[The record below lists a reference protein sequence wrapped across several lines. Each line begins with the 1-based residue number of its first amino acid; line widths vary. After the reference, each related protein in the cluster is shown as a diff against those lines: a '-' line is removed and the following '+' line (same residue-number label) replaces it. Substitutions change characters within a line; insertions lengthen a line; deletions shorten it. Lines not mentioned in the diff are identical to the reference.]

1 MRPKTFPA
9 TTYSGNSRQRLQE
22 IREGLKQP
30 AKASSQGLP
39 IGPSSESSLDSKIL
53 VGKDAAR
60 QQQIRPAAK
69 FGNYQKALR
78 EIRYSLLPF
87 ANELGTT
94 SAVVE
99 VNRQML
105 QELVNA
111 GCDQE
116 MAIRALKQT
125 GSRSIEAALEYISK
139 MGYVDPRNE
148 QIVRVIK
155 QTSSGKS
162 IMPSSVSRRPSFEGT
177 PESFSP
183 YHQITNPAYEGT
195 GFGAESANVISEVP
209 RPYMDYLLSASQ
221 SATMNAP
228 VQRPPC
234 LSSHNTPGNLQ
245 QKAYPTNMDS
255 PVISYPVAGHSNQ
268 ALQLQGTHGSNSPHY
283 GRQPVMVQSE
293 SLGYGIQRSHSFQ
306 NKMQQE
312 GGYPSLP
319 NKAAVAPNNSGHGF
333 QQAPAGL
340 YMPHSHHKQPIPS
353 SHPIHVI
360 TRGAPFSN
368 EFSDSPPQGLLTP
381 SRNSLNMDLYD
392 LNNSQIQQWQTTSS
406 SSSSSSS
413 RRDSLQSQALEASPR
428 QHVPFRPD
436 ACVPSRTNSFN
447 NHQPQMPL
455 RQAGSGKAEATIPS
469 PNTITA
475 VTATH
480 ILQPVKSTRVMRPE
494 PQTAVGPAHPGWLP
508 AQSSPLDNLGMME
521 QHPLPVGGANAYQ
534 LDVDYSNQELRCP
547 PPPYPKHLLL
557 PNSSEQFD
565 MNCLRPG
572 MEQTIR
578 RIPSSSSNK
587 SEENGERNDKIKTAK
602 SEKVGKDKKQ
612 IQTSPVPVRKN
623 GKDEEKRESRIKSY
637 SPFAFKFYMEQ
648 HVENVIKTYQ
658 QKMNRRL
665 QLEQEMAKAGLC
677 EAEQEQMR
685 KILYQKESNYNR
697 LKRAKMDK
705 SMFVKIKTLGIGA
718 FGEVCLACKVDTHA
732 LYAMKTLRKKD
743 VLNRNQVAHVKA
755 ERDILAEADNEWVVK
770 LYYSFQDKDSLYFVM
785 DYIPGGDMMSLLIR
799 MEVFPE
805 KLARFY
811 IAELTLAIESVHKM
825 GFIHRDIKP
834 DNILIDLDGHIK
846 LTDFGLCTGFRWT
859 HNSKYY
865 QKGSHIRQDSME
877 PSDLWD
883 DVSNCRCGDRL
894 KTLEQRVKKQHQRCL
909 AHSLV
914 GTPNYIAPEVLLRKG
929 YTQLCDWW
937 SVGVILFEMLVGQPP
952 FLASTP
958 TETQLKVINWEN
970 TLHIPSQIKL
980 SPEASDLITKLC
992 CSAEERL
999 GRNGADDIKDHIFFD
1014 SIDFSTDIRRQPA
1027 PYVPKISH
1035 PMDTSNFDPVEED
1048 GPWDDS
1054 SEDNARAWDP
1064 QASSNGKHTEHAFY
1078 EFTFRR
1084 FFDDNGYPFRYPKPS
1099 GLDISQPKNPD
1110 TENKNGLD
1118 QNGACQPV
1126 YV

>member
-30 AKASSQGLP
+30 SKSSGQGLP
-39 IGPSSESSLDSKIL
+39 IGPGSETSLDPKIL
-53 VGKDAAR
+53 IGKDAAR
-60 QQQIRPAAK
+60 QQQMRPTAK
-69 FGNYQKALR
+69 FGPYQKALR

-87 ANELGTT
+87 ANESGTPAST
-94 SAVVE
+94 E

-105 QELVNA
+105 QELVNV

-116 MAIRALKQT
+116 MAVRALKQT

-139 MGYVDPRNE
+139 MGYLDPRNE

-155 QTSSGKS
+155 QTSPGKG
-162 IMPSSVSRRPSFEGT
+162 IVPNNVARRPSFEGSN
-177 PESFSP
+177 ESFPS
-183 YHQITNPAYEGT
+183 YHQISNTAYEGT
-195 GFGAESANVISEVP
+195 NFGTEGANMLSEVP
-209 RPYMDYLLSASQ
+209 RTYMDYLLSASQ
-221 SATMNAP
+221 SAAMNAA
-228 VQRPPC
+228 VQRP
-234 LSSHNTPGNLQ
+234 SGVGSHSTPGSHQ
-245 QKAYPTNMDS
+245 QKTYSANMDS
-255 PVISYPVAGHSNQ
+255 PVINYPVTNHNSQ
-268 ALQLQGTHGSNSPHY
+268 ALQLQATHGSNGPHY
-283 GRQPVMVQSE
+283 SRQHMMVQGE
-293 SLGYGIQRSHSFQ
+293 PMGYGVQRSPSFQ

-312 GGYPSLP
+312 GGYANLP
-319 NKAAVAPNNSGHGF
+319 NKGTVQNNSGHAF
-333 QQAPAGL
+333 QQAPASL
-340 YMPHSHHKQPIPS
+340 YIHTHHKQTSPS
-353 SHPIHVI
+353 SHQMHVI
-360 TRGAPFSN
+360 ARGPAFAN
-368 EFSDSPPQGLLTP
+368 DFSDSPPQNLIAP

-392 LNNSQIQQWQTTSS
+392 MNNPQVQQWQTAAPSH
-406 SSSSSSS
+406 
-413 RRDSLQSQALEASPR
+413 RDSLQNPGIETSPR
-428 QHVPFRPD
+428 QHVSFRPD
-436 ACVPSRTNSFN
+436 ASVPSRTNSFN
-447 NHQPQMPL
+447 NHQQQQQVPVSI
-455 RQAGSGKAEATIPS
+455 RQVPPGKPDPSITS

-475 VTATH
+475 VTSAH
-480 ILQPVKSTRVMRPE
+480 ILQPVKSMRVMRPE
-494 PQTAVGPAHPGWLP
+494 PQTAVGPSHPGWLP
-508 AQSSPLDNLGMME
+508 AQAPPVDSLEIIE

-534 LDVDYSNQELRCP
+534 LDVDYSNQEPRCP

-557 PNSSEQFD
+557 PGSSEQFD
-565 MNCLRPG
+565 INCLCVSV
-572 MEQTIR
+572 EQTLR
-578 RIPSSSSNK
+578 GVPNSTCNK
-587 SEENGERNDKIKTAK
+587 AEENSERNDKSSKNAKVEKT
-602 SEKVGKDKKQ
+602 SKDKKQ

-648 HVENVIKTYQ
+648 HVENVLKTYQ
-658 QKMNRRL
+658 QKINRRL

-770 LYYSFQDKDSLYFVM
+770 LYYSFQDKENLYFVM

-805 KLARFY
+805 HLARFY

-865 QKGSHIRQDSME
+865 QKGSHSRQDSME

-894 KTLEQRVKKQHQRCL
+894 KTLEQRAKKQHQRCL

-952 FLASTP
+952 FLAPTP
-958 TETQLKVINWEN
+958 TETQLKVINWES
-970 TLHIPSQIKL
+970 TLHIPLQIKL

-992 CSAEERL
+992 CAAEERL
-999 GRNGADDIKDHIFFD
+999 GRSGADDIKAHPFFN
-1014 SIDFSTDIRRQPA
+1014 SIDFSTDIRRQTA

-1035 PMDTSNFDPVEED
+1035 PMDTSNFDPVEEES
-1048 GPWDDS
+1048 PWNDTSGDS
-1054 SEDNARAWDP
+1054 TRTWDP
-1064 QASSNGKHTEHAFY
+1064 LASSNSKHTEHAFY

-1099 GLDISQPKNPD
+1099 GIESSQSEKSD
-1110 TENKNGLD
+1110 AENKDVVD
-1118 QNGACQPV
+1118 QTGACQPV

>member
-30 AKASSQGLP
+30 SKSSAQGLP
-39 IGPSSESSLDSKIL
+39 VGPNSDTSLDAKVLGS
-53 VGKDAAR
+53 KDAAR
-60 QQQIRPAAK
+60 QQQQQQRATPK
-69 FGNYQKALR
+69 FGPYQKALR

-87 ANELGTT
+87 ANESGT
-94 SAVVE
+94 SAAAE

-116 MAIRALKQT
+116 MAGRALKQT

-139 MGYVDPRNE
+139 MGYLDPRNE

-155 QTSSGKS
+155 QTSPGKGLV
-162 IMPSSVSRRPSFEGT
+162 PTPVSRRPSFEGT
-177 PESFSP
+177 RDSFVP
-183 YHQITNPAYEGT
+183 YHQLGGAAYEGP
-195 GFGAESANVISEVP
+195 GFSASAASALEEVP
-209 RPYMDYLLSASQ
+209 RQYVDFLF
-221 SATMNAP
+221 
-228 VQRPPC
+228 
-234 LSSHNTPGNLQ
+234 PGAGPHGVPGPQ
-245 QKAYPTNMDS
+245 HQPKGYPTS
-255 PVISYPVAGHSNQ
+255 AEAAGAHFP
-268 ALQLQGTHGSNSPHY
+268 AQGPHY
-283 GRQPVMVQSE
+283 GRPHLLVQGE
-293 SLGYGIQRSHSFQ
+293 PLGYGVQRTLSFQ
-306 NKMQQE
+306 TKTPPE
-312 GGYPSLP
+312 VGGYASL
-319 NKAAVAPNNSGHGF
+319 AAKGQGGPLGASLAFPL
-333 QQAPAGL
+333 PAAAAL
-340 YMPHSHHKQPIPS
+340 YLPHPHHKQAGPAA
-353 SHPIHVI
+353 HQLHVLGA
-360 TRGAPFSN
+360 RGQVFA
-368 EFSDSPPQGLLTP
+368 SDSPPQSLLAP
-381 SRNSLNMDLYD
+381 SRNSLQVDMYELSTGDGLD
-392 LNNSQIQQWQTTSS
+392 TKDEHPL
-406 SSSSSSS
+406 
-413 RRDSLQSQALEASPR
+413 AL
-428 QHVPFRPD
+428 
-436 ACVPSRTNSFN
+436 
-447 NHQPQMPL
+447 
-455 RQAGSGKAEATIPS
+455 GG
-469 PNTITA
+469 
-475 VTATH
+475 
-480 ILQPVKSTRVMRPE
+480 
-494 PQTAVGPAHPGWLP
+494 AHPLDAEYG
-508 AQSSPLDNLGMME
+508 SPE
-521 QHPLPVGGANAYQ
+521 R
-534 LDVDYSNQELRCP
+534 RCP
-547 PPPYPKHLLL
+547 PPPYPRHLLRH
-557 PNSSEQFD
+557 SKSEQYSLD
-565 MNCLRPG
+565 GQGSGVEQGLRGGPAAEPADRG
-572 MEQTIR
+572 D
-578 RIPSSSSNK
+578 K
-587 SEENGERNDKIKTAK
+587 SLKSDKGDKG
-602 SEKVGKDKKQ
+602 GKDKKQ

-623 GKDEEKRESRIKSY
+623 SRDEEKRESRIKSY
-637 SPFAFKFYMEQ
+637 SPYAFKFFMEQ

-658 QKMNRRL
+658 QKVNRRM

-805 KLARFY
+805 SLARFY

-865 QKGSHIRQDSME
+865 QKGNHIRQDSME

-883 DVSNCRCGDRL
+883 DVSNCRCGERL
-894 KTLEQRVKKQHQRCL
+894 KTLEQRARKQHQRCL

-952 FLASTP
+952 FLAPTP
-958 TETQLKVINWEN
+958 TETQLKVINWES
-970 TLHIPSQIKL
+970 TLHFPSQVTL
-980 SPEASDLITKLC
+980 SPEARDLITRLC
-992 CSAEERL
+992 CSADHRL
-999 GRNGADDIKDHIFFD
+999 GRDGADDLKAHPFF
-1014 SIDFSTDIRRQPA
+1014 SAIDFSSDIRKQPA
-1027 PYVPKISH
+1027 PYVPTISH
-1035 PMDTSNFDPVEED
+1035 PMDTSNFDPVDEES
-1048 GPWDDS
+1048 PWNDA
-1054 SEDNARAWDP
+1054 SEGSAKAWDTLTSP
-1064 QASSNGKHTEHAFY
+1064 GNKHPEHAFY

-1084 FFDDNGYPFRYPKPS
+1084 FFDDNGYPFRCPKPS
-1099 GLDISQPKNPD
+1099 AAEASQSENSD
-1110 TENKNGLD
+1110 LENSDLVEQTEG
-1118 QNGACQPV
+1118 CQPV

>member
-30 AKASSQGLP
+30 TKSSSQGLP
-39 IGPSSESSLDSKIL
+39 IGSGSESSLDPKAL
-53 VGKDAAR
+53 VGKDGAR
-60 QQQIRPAAK
+60 QQQMRPGAK
-69 FGNYQKALR
+69 FGPYQKALR

-87 ANELGTT
+87 ANELDTT
-94 SAVVE
+94 SAAVE

-105 QELVNA
+105 QELVHA

-139 MGYVDPRNE
+139 MGYLDPRNE

-155 QTSSGKS
+155 QTSPGKG
-162 IMPSSVSRRPSFEGT
+162 MVPNNVSRRPSFEGSS
-177 PESFSP
+177 ESFPS
-183 YHQITNPAYEGT
+183 YHQISNPGYDGT
-195 GFGAESANVISEVP
+195 GFGAEAANMLSEVP

-221 SATMNAP
+221 PANMSAP
-228 VQRPPC
+228 VQRPPGVVS
-234 LSSHNTPGNLQ
+234 LNTPGSHP
-245 QKAYPTNMDS
+245 QKTYSANIDS
-255 PVISYPVAGHSNQ
+255 PVISYPVVSHSGQ
-268 ALQLQGTHGSNSPHY
+268 ALQLQSNHGSNSPHY
-283 GRQPVMVQSE
+283 SRQPIIVQGDA
-293 SLGYGIQRSHSFQ
+293 LGYGIQRSQSFQ
-306 NKMQQE
+306 NKLQQE

-319 NKAAVAPNNSGHGF
+319 SKGTVVQSNSGHGF
-333 QQAPAGL
+333 QQAAAGL
-340 YMPHSHHKQPIPS
+340 YMPHPHHKQPIQA
-353 SHPIHVI
+353 SHPMHVI
-360 TRGAPFSN
+360 TRGPAFAN

-392 LNNSQIQQWQTTSS
+392 MNNPQVQQWQATSS

-413 RRDSLQSQALEASPR
+413 RRDSLQNQALDASPR
-428 QHVPFRPD
+428 QHVPFRTE

-447 NHQPQMPL
+447 SHQQQQQIPASM
-455 RQAGSGKAEATIPS
+455 RQTPPGKSDPSISS

-475 VTATH
+475 VTSAH

-508 AQSSPLDNLGMME
+508 AQSSAVDGLGMIE
-521 QHPLPVGGANAYQ
+521 QHPLPVGGANSFP
-534 LDVDYSNQELRCP
+534 LEVDYSNQELRCL
-547 PPPYPKHLLL
+547 PPPYPKHFLL
-557 PNSSEQFD
+557 PNNSEQFD
-565 MNCLRPG
+565 ISCLRTG
-572 MEQTIR
+572 IEQTMR
-578 RIPSSSSNK
+578 GVSNSPGNK
-587 SEENGERNDKIKTAK
+587 AEENGERNDKAK
-602 SEKVGKDKKQ
+602 SVKVEKSSKDKKQ
-612 IQTSPVPVRKN
+612 IQTSPVPVRKG

-658 QKMNRRL
+658 QKINRRL
-665 QLEQEMAKAGLC
+665 QLEQEMAKAGLS

-705 SMFVKIKTLGIGA
+705 TMFVKIKTLGIGA
-718 FGEVCLACKVDTHA
+718 FGEVCLACKVDTNA

-743 VLNRNQVAHVKA
+743 VLSRNQVAHVKA

-770 LYYSFQDKDSLYFVM
+770 LYYSFQDRDNLYFVM

-805 KLARFY
+805 NLARFY

-894 KTLEQRVKKQHQRCL
+894 KTLEQRAKKQHQRCL

-952 FLASTP
+952 FLAPSP

-970 TLHIPSQIKL
+970 TLHIPSQVKL
-980 SPEASDLITKLC
+980 SPETSPRTLAGSQLPTSPKSATQRIHPILIQWKKMV
-992 CSAEERL
+992 L
-999 GRNGADDIKDHIFFD
+999 GMMQVRTAPGHGTCRPLLAANTQNTP
-1014 SIDFSTDIRRQPA
+1014 ST
-1027 PYVPKISH
+1027 SLLSEGSLMT
-1035 PMDTSNFDPVEED
+1035 MDTRS
-1048 GPWDDS
+1048 
-1054 SEDNARAWDP
+1054 
-1064 QASSNGKHTEHAFY
+1064 
-1078 EFTFRR
+1078 
-1084 FFDDNGYPFRYPKPS
+1084 
-1099 GLDISQPKNPD
+1099 DIQSLLGWKQ
-1110 TENKNGLD
+1110 TRLRILM
-1118 QNGACQPV
+1118 
-1126 YV
+1126 

>member
-30 AKASSQGLP
+30 SKPSAQGLP
-39 IGPSSESSLDSKIL
+39 VGPNSEGSLDAKVLGS
-53 VGKDAAR
+53 KDATR
-60 QQQIRPAAK
+60 QQQMRATPK
-69 FGNYQKALR
+69 FGPYQKALR

-87 ANELGTT
+87 ANESGT
-94 SAVVE
+94 SAVAE

-116 MAIRALKQT
+116 MAGRALKQT
-125 GSRSIEAALEYISK
+125 GSRSIEAALEFISK
-139 MGYVDPRNE
+139 MGYLDPRNE

-155 QTSSGKS
+155 QTSPGKGLV
-162 IMPSSVSRRPSFEGT
+162 PTPVTVTRRPSFEGAREGF
-177 PESFSP
+177 PSFHP
-183 YHQITNPAYEGT
+183 LPGVAYEGV
-195 GFGAESANVISEVP
+195 GFCADGSAALEEVP
-209 RPYMDYLLSASQ
+209 GPYVDFLF
-221 SATMNAP
+221 
-228 VQRPPC
+228 
-234 LSSHNTPGNLQ
+234 PG
-245 QKAYPTNMDS
+245 S
-255 PVISYPVAGHSNQ
+255 PHSVPQAFGPEAAAG
-268 ALQLQGTHGSNSPHY
+268 ARFPGAHY
-283 GRQPVMVQSE
+283 GRMRLPGPGE
-293 SLGYGIQRSHSFQ
+293 PRGYGVQRS
-306 NKMQQE
+306 
-312 GGYPSLP
+312 PT
-319 NKAAVAPNNSGHGF
+319 AA
-333 QQAPAGL
+333 
-340 YMPHSHHKQPIPS
+340 
-353 SHPIHVI
+353 
-360 TRGAPFSN
+360 
-368 EFSDSPPQGLLTP
+368 
-381 SRNSLNMDLYD
+381 
-392 LNNSQIQQWQTTSS
+392 
-406 SSSSSSS
+406 
-413 RRDSLQSQALEASPR
+413 
-428 QHVPFRPD
+428 
-436 ACVPSRTNSFN
+436 
-447 NHQPQMPL
+447 
-455 RQAGSGKAEATIPS
+455 
-469 PNTITA
+469 
-475 VTATH
+475 H
-480 ILQPVKSTRVMRPE
+480 ILHPVKSVRVLRPE
-494 PQTAVGPAHPGWLP
+494 PQTAVGPSHPAWVP
-508 AQSSPLDNLGMME
+508 APTPAEVPTAADE
-521 QHPLPVGGANAYQ
+521 PVHSLAGAYPR
-534 LDVDYSNQELRCP
+534 DRCP

-557 PNSSEQFD
+557 HSKSEQFD
-565 MNCLRPG
+565 LDSLCAGVEQSLRGGPAA
-572 MEQTIR
+572 EPVADR
-578 RIPSSSSNK
+578 SDK
-587 SEENGERNDKIKTAK
+587 SRKVDKGDKA
-602 SEKVGKDKKQ
+602 GKDKKQ

-623 GKDEEKRESRIKSY
+623 NRDEEKRESRIKSY
-637 SPFAFKFYMEQ
+637 SPYAFKFFMEQ

-658 QKMNRRL
+658 QKVNRRL

-743 VLNRNQVAHVKA
+743 VLDRNQVAHVKA

-805 KLARFY
+805 HLARFY

-865 QKGSHIRQDSME
+865 QKGEGNHVRQDSME

-894 KTLEQRVKKQHQRCL
+894 KTLEQRARKQHHRCL

-952 FLASTP
+952 FLAPTP
-958 TETQLKVINWEN
+958 TETQLKVINWES
-970 TLHIPSQIKL
+970 TLHIPAQVKL
-980 SPEASDLITKLC
+980 SPEARDLITRLC
-992 CSAEERL
+992 CSADCRL
-999 GRNGADDIKDHIFFD
+999 GRDGADDLKGHPFF
-1014 SIDFSTDIRRQPA
+1014 STIDFSSDIRKQPA
-1027 PYVPKISH
+1027 PYVPTISH
-1035 PMDTSNFDPVEED
+1035 PMDTSNFDPVDEES
-1048 GPWDDS
+1048 PWNEN
-1054 SEDNARAWDP
+1054 SEGSAQAWDTLTSP
-1064 QASSNGKHTEHAFY
+1064 SNKHPEHAFY

-1084 FFDDNGYPFRYPKPS
+1084 FFDDNGYPFRCPKPPGAETS
-1099 GLDISQPKNPD
+1099 HSESSDLDSSDLVDQ
-1110 TENKNGLD
+1110 TEG
-1118 QNGACQPV
+1118 CQPV

>member
-1 MRPKTFPA
+1 MRPKTFPT

-22 IREGLKQP
+22 IREVLKQP
-30 AKASSQGLP
+30 PKPPVQPIPVGPSNETLLDAKALQA
-39 IGPSSESSLDSKIL
+39 
-53 VGKDAAR
+53 KDAAR
-60 QQQIRPAAK
+60 QQQQQQLRQAAK
-69 FGNYQKALR
+69 FAPYQKKLR

-87 ANELGTT
+87 ANESGNPAT
-94 SAVVE
+94 VE

-105 QELVNA
+105 QELVNV
-111 GCDQE
+111 GCEQE
-116 MAIRALKQT
+116 MAVRALKQT

-139 MGYVDPRNE
+139 MGYLDPRNE

-155 QTSSGKS
+155 QTSPGKGTVPNDVPHRS
-162 IMPSSVSRRPSFEGT
+162 SFEGSN
-177 PESFSP
+177 ESFPS
-183 YHQITNPAYEGT
+183 YHAMNNAGYEGPGYSMEGT
-195 GFGAESANVISEVP
+195 NVLTDVS
-209 RPYMDYLLSASQ
+209 RQYMDYLLSTPQPGALNGQ
-221 SATMNAP
+221 
-228 VQRPPC
+228 VQRAP
-234 LSSHNTPGNLQ
+234 SIGSHGSPGGHQQQ
-245 QKAYPTNMDS
+245 QKAYTTNVESSAMNYAMGNHNNPGLQMQGS
-255 PVISYPVAGHSNQ
+255 HASN
-268 ALQLQGTHGSNSPHY
+268 NPHY
-283 GRQPVMVQSE
+283 GRQHLMMQGDPM
-293 SLGYGIQRSHSFQ
+293 GYGVQRTPSFQ
-306 NKMQQE
+306 NKMQQD
-312 GGYPSLP
+312 GAYVNLQSKGQMPQTSP
-319 NKAAVAPNNSGHGF
+319 GHAY

-340 YMPHSHHKQPIPS
+340 YMPHSHHKQASPS
-353 SHPIHVI
+353 SHQMHAMS
-360 TRGAPFSN
+360 RGPPFPNEYPDAP
-368 EFSDSPPQGLLTP
+368 PGLMTP

-392 LNNSQIQQWQTTSS
+392 LQWQNSQ
-406 SSSSSSS
+406 S
-413 RRDSLQSQALEASPR
+413 RRDSLQGPVLDSSPR
-428 QHVPFRPD
+428 QHVSYRPD
-436 ACVPSRTNSFN
+436 SQTPSRANSFN
-447 NHQPQMPL
+447 NHQQQKTAQL
-455 RQAGSGKAEATIPS
+455 RQTPPIKSDPSMTS
-469 PNTITA
+469 PNTITT
-475 VTATH
+475 VTSAH
-480 ILQPVKSTRVMRPE
+480 ILQPVKSMRVMRPE
-494 PQTAVGPAHPGWLP
+494 PQTAVGPSHPGWLA
-508 AQSSPLDNLGMME
+508 AQSQVVENME
-521 QHPLPVGGANAYQ
+521 SHPLSVGGASGYGIN
-534 LDVDYSNQELRCP
+534 VDYGSQDMRFP

-557 PNSSEQFD
+557 QNNSEQHD
-565 MNCLRPG
+565 MNTLCSAVDQNLRVAENVACG
-572 MEQTIR
+572 QV
-578 RIPSSSSNK
+578 
-587 SEENGERNDKIKTAK
+587 EEANGEMKPDKVSKNAKAAK
-602 SEKVGKDKKQ
+602 SGKDKKQ

-623 GKDEEKRESRIKSY
+623 AKDKEKRESRIKSY

-648 HVENVIKTYQ
+648 HVENVLKTYQ

-665 QLEQEMAKAGLC
+665 QLEQEMAEAGLC
-677 EAEQEQMR
+677 VAVQEQMR

-718 FGEVCLACKVDTHA
+718 FGEVCLASKVDTKA

-770 LYYSFQDKDSLYFVM
+770 LYYSFQDKDNLYFVM

-805 KLARFY
+805 HLAKFY

-877 PSDLWD
+877 PSEHWD

-894 KTLEQRVKKQHQRCL
+894 KTLEQRAKRQHHRCL

-952 FLASTP
+952 FLAANP

-980 SPEASDLITKLC
+980 SPEATDLITKLC
-992 CSAEERL
+992 CAAENRL
-999 GRNGADDIKDHIFFD
+999 GRNGADEIKAHPFFS
-1014 SIDFSTDIRRQPA
+1014 SIDFSTEIRHQPA

-1035 PMDTSNFDPVEED
+1035 PTDTSNFDPVDEES
-1048 GPWDDS
+1048 PWND
-1054 SEDNARAWDP
+1054 SEDSTMTWDTLMNP
-1064 QASSNGKHTEHAFY
+1064 GNKHTEHAFY

-1099 GLDISQPKNPD
+1099 RLETSPCEESQEESQD
-1110 TENKNGLD
+1110 ATSETEG
-1118 QNGACQPV
+1118 CQPV

>member
-30 AKASSQGLP
+30 SKCSSQGLP
-39 IGPSSESSLDSKIL
+39 MGPNSEASLDAKVLGS
-53 VGKDAAR
+53 KDASR
-60 QQQIRPAAK
+60 QQQMRATPK
-69 FGNYQKALR
+69 FGPYQKALR

-87 ANELGTT
+87 ANESGT
-94 SAVVE
+94 SAVAE

-116 MAIRALKQT
+116 MAGRALKQT
-125 GSRSIEAALEYISK
+125 GSRSIEAALEFISK
-139 MGYVDPRNE
+139 MGYLDPRNE

-155 QTSSGKS
+155 QTSPGKGL
-162 IMPSSVSRRPSFEGT
+162 MPTPVAVTRRPSFEGAREGF
-177 PESFSP
+177 PAFSP
-183 YHQITNPAYEGT
+183 LPSAAYDGAGFCSDSTVVLEEG
-195 GFGAESANVISEVP
+195 P
-209 RPYMDYLLSASQ
+209 RPYAGFLFAGTQLGAPQAYSAHYSRTRPPGPGEPRGY
-221 SATMNAP
+221 S
-228 VQRPPC
+228 VQRSPSFQAPGAPPASG
-234 LSSHNTPGNLQ
+234 LGTPG
-245 QKAYPTNMDS
+245 
-255 PVISYPVAGHSNQ
+255 
-268 ALQLQGTHGSNSPHY
+268 
-283 GRQPVMVQSE
+283 
-293 SLGYGIQRSHSFQ
+293 
-306 NKMQQE
+306 
-312 GGYPSLP
+312 
-319 NKAAVAPNNSGHGF
+319 
-333 QQAPAGL
+333 PAGL
-340 YMPHSHHKQPIPS
+340 YPPPHKPPGLPLHALGP
-353 SHPIHVI
+353 
-360 TRGAPFSN
+360 RGSLFPTEPPPGPPAP
-368 EFSDSPPQGLLTP
+368 PRGLHAE
-381 SRNSLNMDLYD
+381 LYEP
-392 LNNSQIQQWQTTSS
+392 WPAAPT
-406 SSSSSSS
+406 
-413 RRDSLQSQALEASPR
+413 RRDSLRTAGPEPR
-428 QHVPFRPD
+428 SLAFRPGGPT
-436 ACVPSRTNSFN
+436 PSRTHSFSG
-447 NHQPQMPL
+447 PQ
-455 RQAGSGKAEATIPS
+455 AEPALPA
-469 PNTITA
+469 PNTVTA
-475 VTATH
+475 VTAAH
-480 ILQPVKSTRVMRPE
+480 ILHPVKSVRVLRPE
-494 PQTAVGPAHPGWLP
+494 PQTAVGPSHPAWVP
-508 AQSSPLDNLGMME
+508 APSTESPATEEDTTHSLAVAFPRD
-521 QHPLPVGGANAYQ
+521 
-534 LDVDYSNQELRCP
+534 RCP

-557 PNSSEQFD
+557 HSKSEQLD
-565 MNCLRPG
+565 LDGLCTG
-572 MEQTIR
+572 MEQSLR
-578 RIPSSSSNK
+578 GSPAEPAAADRSRK
-587 SEENGERNDKIKTAK
+587 GDKGDKA
-602 SEKVGKDKKQ
+602 GKDKKQ
-612 IQTSPVPVRKN
+612 IQTSPVPERRN
-623 GKDEEKRESRIKSY
+623 NRDEEKRESRIKSY
-637 SPFAFKFYMEQ
+637 SPYAFKFFMEQ

-658 QKMNRRL
+658 QKVHRRL

-805 KLARFY
+805 HLARFY

-865 QKGSHIRQDSME
+865 QKGEGNHVRQDSME

-894 KTLEQRVKKQHQRCL
+894 KTLEQRARKQHQRCL

-952 FLASTP
+952 FLAPTP
-958 TETQLKVINWEN
+958 TETQLKVINWES
-970 TLHIPSQIKL
+970 TLHIPAQVKL
-980 SPEASDLITKLC
+980 SPEARDLITKLC
-992 CSAEERL
+992 CSADCRL
-999 GRNGADDIKDHIFFD
+999 GRDGADDLKAHPFF
-1014 SIDFSTDIRRQPA
+1014 STIDFSSDIRKQPA
-1027 PYVPKISH
+1027 PYVPTISH
-1035 PMDTSNFDPVEED
+1035 PMDTSNFDPVDEES
-1048 GPWDDS
+1048 PWNES
-1054 SEDNARAWDP
+1054 SEGSAKAWDTLTSP
-1064 QASSNGKHTEHAFY
+1064 SNKHPEHAFY

-1084 FFDDNGYPFRYPKPS
+1084 FFDDNGYPFRCPKPS
-1099 GLDISQPKNPD
+1099 GAETSHSESSDLESPD
-1110 TENKNGLD
+1110 LVDQTEG
-1118 QNGACQPV
+1118 CQPV

>member
-30 AKASSQGLP
+30 SKSSAQGLP
-39 IGPSSESSLDSKIL
+39 VGPNSDAPLAAKVL
-53 VGKDAAR
+53 GGKDAAR
-60 QQQIRPAAK
+60 QQQTRATPK
-69 FGNYQKALR
+69 FGPYQKALR

-87 ANELGTT
+87 ANESGT
-94 SAVVE
+94 SAAAE

-116 MAIRALKQT
+116 MAGRALKQT

-139 MGYVDPRNE
+139 MGYLDPRNE

-155 QTSSGKS
+155 QTSPDL
-162 IMPSSVSRRPSFEGT
+162 PSKRREVQCGPGQQIVSWHVALLCTQGLEGEAAGADPGTSLGAPSPRVNGLFTFSWACEGVCLLKGRFISRIFKT
-177 PESFSP
+177 RLFS
-183 YHQITNPAYEGT
+183 HRSLRAGWQ
-195 GFGAESANVISEVP
+195 
-209 RPYMDYLLSASQ
+209 
-221 SATMNAP
+221 AP
-228 VQRPPC
+228 PWAGCHGQWRW
-234 LSSHNTPGNLQ
+234 
-245 QKAYPTNMDS
+245 DS
-255 PVISYPVAGHSNQ
+255 PFSDP
-268 ALQLQGTHGSNSPHY
+268 
-283 GRQPVMVQSE
+283 R
-293 SLGYGIQRSHSFQ
+293 
-306 NKMQQE
+306 E
-312 GGYPSLP
+312 GPEAP
-319 NKAAVAPNNSGHGF
+319 APNALPHWLS
-333 QQAPAGL
+333 PADRSDK
-340 YMPHSHHKQPIPS
+340 SHK
-353 SHPIHVI
+353 
-360 TRGAPFSN
+360 GA
-368 EFSDSPPQGLLTP
+368 
-381 SRNSLNMDLYD
+381 
-392 LNNSQIQQWQTTSS
+392 
-406 SSSSSSS
+406 
-413 RRDSLQSQALEASPR
+413 
-428 QHVPFRPD
+428 
-436 ACVPSRTNSFN
+436 
-447 NHQPQMPL
+447 
-455 RQAGSGKAEATIPS
+455 K
-469 PNTITA
+469 
-475 VTATH
+475 
-480 ILQPVKSTRVMRPE
+480 
-494 PQTAVGPAHPGWLP
+494 
-508 AQSSPLDNLGMME
+508 
-521 QHPLPVGGANAYQ
+521 
-534 LDVDYSNQELRCP
+534 
-547 PPPYPKHLLL
+547 
-557 PNSSEQFD
+557 
-565 MNCLRPG
+565 
-572 MEQTIR
+572 
-578 RIPSSSSNK
+578 
-587 SEENGERNDKIKTAK
+587 GERP
-602 SEKVGKDKKQ
+602 GKDKKQ
-612 IQTSPVPVRKN
+612 IQTSPVPVRKASR
-623 GKDEEKRESRIKSY
+623 DEEKRESRIKSY
-637 SPFAFKFYMEQ
+637 SPYAFKFFMEQ

-658 QKMNRRL
+658 QKVNRRL

-677 EAEQEQMR
+677 EAEQAQMR

-805 KLARFY
+805 HLARFY

-894 KTLEQRVKKQHQRCL
+894 KTLEQRARKQHQRCL

-952 FLASTP
+952 FLAPTP

-970 TLHIPSQIKL
+970 TLHIPAQVKL
-980 SPEASDLITKLC
+980 SAEARDLITKLC
-992 CSAEERL
+992 CAADQRL
-999 GRNGADDIKDHIFFD
+999 GRNGADDLKAHPFFGA
-1014 SIDFSTDIRRQPA
+1014 IDFSSDIRKQPA

-1035 PMDTSNFDPVEED
+1035 PMDTSNFDPVDEES
-1048 GPWDDS
+1048 PWNDA
-1054 SEDNARAWDP
+1054 SEDSTKAWDTLTSP
-1064 QASSNGKHTEHAFY
+1064 NNKHPEHAFY

-1084 FFDDNGYPFRYPKPS
+1084 FFDDNGYPFRCPKPS
-1099 GLDISQPKNPD
+1099 GADASQAEDSDVENSD
-1110 TENKNGLD
+1110 TGD
-1118 QNGACQPV
+1118 QTEGCQPV

>member
-30 AKASSQGLP
+30 PKPSTQGLP
-39 IGPSSESSLDSKIL
+39 VGPNSDASLDAKVLGS
-53 VGKDAAR
+53 KDAAR
-60 QQQIRPAAK
+60 QQQMRATPK
-69 FGNYQKALR
+69 FGPYQKALR

-87 ANELGTT
+87 ANESGTST
-94 SAVVE
+94 AAE

-116 MAIRALKQT
+116 MAGRALKQT

-139 MGYVDPRNE
+139 MGYLDPRNE

-155 QTSSGKS
+155 QTSPGKGLA
-162 IMPSSVSRRPSFEGT
+162 PAPVTRRPSFEGT
-177 PESFSP
+177 GEAYPP
-183 YHQITNPAYEGT
+183 YHPLGSSAYEGP
-195 GFGAESANVISEVP
+195 GFGPEGPTALEDVP
-209 RPYMDYLLSASQ
+209 RPYMDFLYSGVTPHGVHGHQHPTKNYGAGVEAAGTHFPASGAALPMPGPHY
-221 SATMNAP
+221 SRPHILVPAEP
-228 VQRPPC
+228 LGYSVQRSPSFQSKTPPEPGSY
-234 LSSHNTPGNLQ
+234 SSLTAKGQGAPPGPGLAFSAPTPGLY
-245 QKAYPTNMDS
+245 A
-255 PVISYPVAGHSNQ
+255 
-268 ALQLQGTHGSNSPHY
+268 PH
-283 GRQPVMVQSE
+283 V
-293 SLGYGIQRSHSFQ
+293 
-306 NKMQQE
+306 
-312 GGYPSLP
+312 
-319 NKAAVAPNNSGHGF
+319 
-333 QQAPAGL
+333 
-340 YMPHSHHKQPIPS
+340 HHKQAGPGT
-353 SHPIHVI
+353 HQLHVMGS
-360 TRGAPFSN
+360 RGQGFAG
-368 EFSDSPPQGLLTP
+368 DSPTQSLLVS
-381 SRNSLNMDLYD
+381 SRNSLNMDLYE
-392 LNNSQIQQWQTTSS
+392 LGGTPVQQWPGATLV
-406 SSSSSSS
+406 
-413 RRDSLQSQALEASPR
+413 RRDSLQKPGLEAPR
-428 QHVPFRPD
+428 QHVAFRSSGPG
-436 ACVPSRTNSFN
+436 PSRTNSFN
-447 NHQPQMPL
+447 SQQPRVGVTGQP
-455 RQAGSGKAEATIPS
+455 EPS
-469 PNTITA
+469 LPAPNTVTA
-475 VTATH
+475 VTAAH
-480 ILQPVKSTRVMRPE
+480 ILNPVKSVRVLRPE
-494 PQTAVGPAHPGWLP
+494 PQTAVGPSHPAWVP
-508 AQSSPLDNLGMME
+508 APAPATEVLDSKEEHSLGLSSASV
-521 QHPLPVGGANAYQ
+521 HPLEVEYGGP
-534 LDVDYSNQELRCP
+534 DRRCL

-557 PNSSEQFD
+557 HSKSEQYD
-565 MNCLRPG
+565 LGLDSLCAS
-572 MEQTIR
+572 MEQSLRSEPTDR
-578 RIPSSSSNK
+578 GDKNHK
-587 SEENGERNDKIKTAK
+587 SAKGDKG
-602 SEKVGKDKKQ
+602 SKDKKQ

-623 GKDEEKRESRIKSY
+623 SRDEEKRESRIKSY
-637 SPFAFKFYMEQ
+637 SPYAFKFFMEQ

-658 QKMNRRL
+658 QKVNRRL
-665 QLEQEMAKAGLC
+665 QLEQEMSKAGLC

-805 KLARFY
+805 HLARFY

-865 QKGSHIRQDSME
+865 QKGSHVRQDSME
-877 PSDLWD
+877 PGDLWD
-883 DVSNCRCGDRL
+883 NVSNCRCGERL
-894 KTLEQRVKKQHQRCL
+894 KTLEQRAQKQHQRCL

-952 FLASTP
+952 FLAPTP

-970 TLHIPSQIKL
+970 TLHIPAQVKL
-980 SPEASDLITKLC
+980 SPEARDLITKLC
-992 CSAEERL
+992 CSADSRL
-999 GRNGADDIKDHIFFD
+999 GRDGADDLKAHPFF
-1014 SIDFSTDIRRQPA
+1014 STIDFSSDIRKQPA
-1027 PYVPKISH
+1027 PYVPTISH
-1035 PMDTSNFDPVEED
+1035 PMDTSNFDPV
-1048 GPWDDS
+1048 DDES
-1054 SEDNARAWDP
+1054 LGNEASEGSAKAWDTLTSP
-1064 QASSNGKHTEHAFY
+1064 NNKHPEHAFY

-1084 FFDDNGYPFRYPKPS
+1084 FFDDNGYPFRRPKPS
-1099 GLDISQPKNPD
+1099 GAEALQAETLDL
-1110 TENKNGLD
+1110 ENSDLVD
-1118 QNGACQPV
+1118 QSESCQPV